1 MNRKSVLVGVLS
13 AFVVVGI
20 VAFNS
25 AHTYFGRENAKELIR
40 LMYDFNKVEEI
51 DTRYGDIKK
60 LTSESVYK
68 QLTSMDRTLRAYLR
82 MEGNGA
88 EVHIIRESDEYIIF
102 EIETPSLTQGRKFM
116 LLYEAGITGKIVEA
130 KEVEIVDFI

>member
-25 AHTYFGRENAKELIR
+25 AHAYFGRENAKELIR

>member
-25 AHTYFGRENAKELIR
+25 AHAYFGRENAKELIR

-68 QLTSMDRTLRAYLR
+68 LLTSVDRTLRAYLR